1 MSKIIGIDLGTTN
14 SAVAVMEG
22 DKVRVIKPGIYDL
35 STDMTAAQMLEIMS
49 TPAQQDTQE
58 ENTASEA
65 EVEQSAE
72 EDALSENILENP
84 EMQGE

>member
-1 MSKIIGIDLGTTN
+1 MVQELL
-14 SAVAVMEG
+14 SAYHKE
-22 DKVRVIKPGIYDL
+22 IKPGIYDL

-58 ENTASEA
+58 ENTASEV

>member
-1 MSKIIGIDLGTTN
+1 
-14 SAVAVMEG
+14 
-22 DKVRVIKPGIYDL
+22 
-35 STDMTAAQMLEIMS
+35 MLEIMS